1 MNNIRA
7 EIALMIYELKGQEL
21 IDALESL
28 SKSHFQEGYE
38 FAMDSLMTPMELCE
52 FD

>member
-21 IDALESL
+21 IDALEKL
-28 SKSHFQEGYE
+28 SNSYYQEGYD
-38 FAMDSLMTPMELCE
+38 FAMDSLKTPMELCE